1 MHPLFALVSA
11 KLAQLDAAH
20 AARAAEVA
28 EAEEAARGRS
38 TPLAAAP
45 AARLRAT
52 AAAAFYTAVED
63 VLRTVLEEIDG
74 GVPGGADWHRNPL
87 LQASA
92 ALPGRRPALLDGDL
106 LRELD
111 ALRAL
116 RHRVQHDY
124 GLTPDPALLAI
135 HWARLD
141 RVRTAIG
148 RTIDALRG
156 MLDPPAAPDP

>member
-28 EAEEAARGRS
+28 EAEEAARGRT

-45 AARLRAT
+45 AARLRAG
-52 AAAAFYTAVED
+52 AVAAFYTAIED
-63 VLRTVLEEIDG
+63 LLRTILEEVDG
-74 GVPGGADWHRNPL
+74 SVPSGSDWHRNLL

-92 ALPGRRPALLDGDL
+92 ELPGRRPALIDAAL

-124 GLTPDPALLAI
+124 GLTPDAALLVANWGRLGQVRDALGAAI
-135 HWARLD
+135 DTLRA
-141 RVRTAIG
+141 
-148 RTIDALRG
+148 TID
-156 MLDPPAAPDP
+156 PPGEAGP